1 MLISFLLLSR
11 EYAEAKSCARN
22 ATITLCLMTDS
33 IKVYMEFLYDDFNP
47 FCTDLT
53 DPPTVQAP
61 KKFIGKAPEKTS
73 GATKR
78 IVKFQLHALPWLV
91 VLARLF

>member
-11 EYAEAKSCARN
+11 EYAEAKRCARN

-53 DPPTVQAP
+53 DPPTVQPP

-73 GATKR
+73 GAT
-78 IVKFQLHALPWLV
+78 IVKFQLYALPWLV